1 MMRFIYRIS
10 RVFSESTM
18 KRFNLTTVGLI
29 LGTLDLSDFK
39 NYFLKH
45 VISRQ
50 DILLAA
56 HNISELKKQN

>member
-39 NYFLKH
+39 IFFLKH

-50 DILLAA
+50 DILLA
-56 HNISELKKQN
+56 S